1 MGFFDRFLDAIR
13 LNDDYDDDEFYDD
26 EEEDFD
32 DDYDDYEEEKPKKRF
47 FDRFAKKSYD
57 DDFDDDDF
65 ADDDEDEIDDYE
77 ESARASRRNTGAS
90 SASIQNTRQ
99 TAAKARR
106 DREREMRER
115 EKAAKKAKTARNK
128 KGSQAQMGLNVIRP
142 SSMEDTKDIADILKE
157 SRPVVLNLEGIDI
170 DMAQRIIDFTC
181 GVCYALDG
189 DLKIVSN
196 YIYLITPD
204 GVDTY
209 GDVQS
214 ILDGSESILDGSDF
228 EIPSMRSPY

>member
-26 EEEDFD
+26 EEDDFD
-32 DDYDDYEEEKPKKRF
+32 EDYDDYEEEKPKKRF
-47 FDRFAKKSYD
+47 FDKFSKKSYD
-57 DDFDDDDF
+57 DDFDEDEDDF
-65 ADDDEDEIDDYE
+65 ADDDEEFDDFDDSPRPARKSSNSSSI
-77 ESARASRRNTGAS
+77 SAR
-90 SASIQNTRQ
+90 QN
-99 TAAKARR
+99 AAKARR
-106 DREREMRER
+106 DREREKEREARER
-115 EKAAKKAKTARNK
+115 EKAAKKAKASKSK
-128 KGSQAQMGLNVIRP
+128 KGGAAQMGLNVIRP
-142 SSMEDTKDIADILKE
+142 SSMEDTKDIADFLKE

-189 DLKIVSN
+189 DLQIVSN

-214 ILDGSESILDGSDF
+214 LLIGSDF

>member
-1 MGFFDRFLDAIR
+1 MSFFDKFLDAIR
-13 LNDDYDDDEFYDD
+13 LNDDYDDDDFYDD
-26 EEEDFD
+26 EEDDFD

-47 FDRFAKKSYD
+47 FEKFTKKSNN
-57 DDFDDDDF
+57 DFDDDEDDF
-65 ADDDEDEIDDYE
+65 ADDDAMDDYE
-77 ESARASRRNTGAS
+77 DDPRAARRGGS
-90 SASIQNTRQ
+90 SSYQSTRQ
-99 TAAKARR
+99 NQTKAKR
-106 DREREMRER
+106 DREREKEREARER
-115 EKAAKKAKTARNK
+115 EKAAKKAKTAKAK

-196 YIYLITPD
+196 YIYLITPA

-209 GDVQS
+209 GDVQ
-214 ILDGSESILDGSDF
+214 SILDGSDF

>member
-1 MGFFDRFLDAIR
+1 MGFCDRFLDAIR
-13 LNDDYDDDEFYDD
+13 LNDDYDDDEFYD
-26 EEEDFD
+26 EEEDDFD
-32 DDYDDYEEEKPKKRF
+32 DDYADDDYEEEKPKQRF
-47 FDRFAKKSYD
+47 FDRFTKKSS
-57 DDFDDDDF
+57 DDFDDEEDDF
-65 ADDDEDEIDDYE
+65 EDDDDIDDYE
-77 ESARASRRNTGAS
+77 ESARAARRNMTSASTS
-90 SASIQNTRQ
+90 SARQN
-99 TAAKARR
+99 AAKAKR
-106 DREREMRER
+106 DREREKEREMRER
-115 EKAAKKAKTARNK
+115 EKAAKKAKPAKNK
-128 KGSQAQMGLNVIRP
+128 KGSQSQMNLNVIRP

-214 ILDGSESILDGSDF
+214 ILDGSDF

>member
-47 FDRFAKKSYD
+47 FDRFAKKSDD

-65 ADDDEDEIDDYE
+65 ADDAGDDIDDYV

-90 SASIQNTRQ
+90 SASIQNARQ

-115 EKAAKKAKTARNK
+115 EKAAKKAKPARNK

-214 ILDGSESILDGSDF
+214 ILDGSDF

>member
-1 MGFFDRFLDAIR
+1 MTSA
-13 LNDDYDDDEFYDD
+13 
-26 EEEDFD
+26 
-32 DDYDDYEEEKPKKRF
+32 
-47 FDRFAKKSYD
+47 STS
-57 DDFDDDDF
+57 
-65 ADDDEDEIDDYE
+65 
-77 ESARASRRNTGAS
+77 SAR
-90 SASIQNTRQ
+90 QN
-99 TAAKARR
+99 AAKAKR
-106 DREREMRER
+106 DREREKEREMRER
-115 EKAAKKAKTARNK
+115 EKAARKAKPAKNK
-128 KGSQAQMGLNVIRP
+128 KGSHSQMNLNVIRP

-214 ILDGSESILDGSDF
+214 ILDGSDF

>member
-1 MGFFDRFLDAIR
+1 MGFFDRFLDAIK

-26 EEEDFD
+26 DEEDYD
-32 DDYDDYEEEKPKKRF
+32 DDYDEYEEEKPKKRF
-47 FDRFAKKSYD
+47 FDRFVKKSD
-57 DDFDDDDF
+57 DDDYDDDF
-65 ADDDEDEIDDYE
+65 ADDDDETDDYE
-77 ESARASRRNTGAS
+77 DYARASRRSTGAG
-90 SASIQNTRQ
+90 SASTQYTRQ
-99 TAAKARR
+99 STAKARR
-106 DREREMRER
+106 DREREARER
-115 EKAAKKAKTARNK
+115 EKAAKKSKSSRSK
-128 KGSQAQMGLNVIRP
+128 KGSHAQMGLNVIRP

-214 ILDGSESILDGSDF
+214 ILDGSDF